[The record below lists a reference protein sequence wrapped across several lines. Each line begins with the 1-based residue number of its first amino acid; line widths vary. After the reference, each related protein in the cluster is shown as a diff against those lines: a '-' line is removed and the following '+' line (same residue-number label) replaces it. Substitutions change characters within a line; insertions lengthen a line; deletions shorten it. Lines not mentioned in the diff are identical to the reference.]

1 MADPRTG
8 EPAGARLG
16 RLAEAFAGTMGWAG
30 PPAPAVSAQ
39 GEEPSHPDLDAHLS
53 TLERALADDRRTDL
67 AWWRS
72 LADAWYACGSPGLAL
87 RCARH
92 ARELRTDGAVAWE
105 DIAAL
110 VRLEARI
117 CAEGEPPPRQALPW
131 PIGPRDA
138 DAGLRRLNAILG
150 DAPLEPWQNRTLP
163 LSRIAWGLPRAEGEF
178 TTWLAH
184 AFHYLGEPRIVVEQV
199 LLDIAARGIAVR
211 STHRRELLVLA
222 GLSLQRVGD
231 RPGSYAC
238 FRLAVGTDRVPERS
252 ERELSR
258 DEEVLAEGARELGFL
273 KDITL
278 DPRSA
283 DGEFAVFDG
292 GLRLVAWLLENDSAG
307 FVPDFL
313 GNLGGG
319 PLGMHH
325 NALRRQVAWAARESG
340 WFRAPRMPVPPNPR
354 GPVLGGRPRRVAIG
368 TVDRIGGRPLRPAR
382 PPARGGTPRPSSTA
396 PRVDIPIGMTDGGGQ
411 AVLRVGEG
419 SRVLLLGPPFEGRVL
434 ARVGAHLAAAGWT
447 VLLVRPER
455 SVEAGVN
462 DRWHRLD
469 TTGRRGADRPW
480 AGEIA
485 RSAAMRATV
494 RSVLADGLPPCPDP
508 AAAACL
514 EPVVEALEDSTRSVW
529 RDSAEK
535 VREFACAAVDSA
547 AGLRYDRA
555 LDLRRAVFLVDRVE
569 LAVRAVAR
577 ALSLAWATPPR
588 PLLGAG
594 MAACLEV
601 PVGDR
606 LTATLQLALC
616 VETLLADADRPA
628 DPPSP
633 SSADED
639 FMSTPLAFKRREEA
653 LDREIIEAAKA
664 AEERTPS
671 PEPSSPAGSAS
682 GGDRPRPSRL
692 WRRGDARRF
701 GSPPGVCVL
710 IDAAVEADLPAA
722 LVGPG
727 RHALVASAVEP
738 TAAALGAVRGFDELL
753 VGALPRERVGL
764 VEIAAGARLHSLSAD
779 PPGLGGAAH
788 FRMSEG
794 REQGPRFVVW
804 PTEPAGWGAA

>member
-8 EPAGARLG
+8 EPAEDRLG
-16 RLAEAFAGTMGWAG
+16 RLAEAFAGTMGWAL
-30 PPAPAVSAQ
+30 PPAPAVSAP
-39 GEEPSHPDLDAHLS
+39 GEEAPPPDLGVHLT
-53 TLERALADDRRTDL
+53 TLERVLADDHRTDL

-72 LADAWYACGSPGLAL
+72 LADAWYACGSAGLAL

-92 ARELRTDGAVAWE
+92 ARSLRADGVVAWE

-117 CAEGEPPPRQALPW
+117 CAEGEPPPRQASPW
-131 PIGPRDA
+131 SVGPRDA
-138 DAGLRRLNAILG
+138 GAALGRLHAILG

-163 LSRIAWGLPRAEGEF
+163 LSRVVWGLPRAEGEF
-178 TTWLAH
+178 TNWLAH
-184 AFHYLGEPRIVVEQV
+184 AFHYLGEHRIVVEQV
-199 LLDIAARGIAVR
+199 LLHIAARGIAVR
-211 STHRRELLVLA
+211 NTRRRELLVLA
-222 GLSLQRVGD
+222 GLSLRSAGD
-231 RPGSYAC
+231 RPGAYAC
-238 FRLAVGTDRVPERS
+238 FRLAVGTERAPEQS

-258 DEEVLAEGARELGFL
+258 DEEVLAEAARELGFL
-273 KDITL
+273 KDVTL
-278 DPRSA
+278 DPCSA

-292 GLRLVAWLLENDSAG
+292 GLRLVGWLLENGSAG

-313 GNLGGG
+313 GNLGVG

-325 NALRRQVAWAARESG
+325 NALRRQVAWTARESG
-340 WFRAPRMPVPPNPR
+340 WFRTPEVPLPSKPR
-354 GPVLGGRPRRVAIG
+354 GPVLGGRPRRSAIG
-368 TVDRIGGRPLRPAR
+368 TADRVGGRPLRPVR
-382 PPARGGTPRPSSTA
+382 PPARGGASRPSRTV
-396 PRVDIPIGMTDGGGQ
+396 PRVAVPIGMTDGGGQ

-419 SRVLLLGPPFEGRVL
+419 SRALLLGSPFEGRVL
-434 ARVGAHLAAAGWT
+434 ARIGAHLAASGWT

-455 SVEAGVN
+455 SAESGVN

-469 TTGRRGADRPW
+469 MTGRRGADRPW
-480 AGEIA
+480 AREIA
-485 RSAAMRATV
+485 RSAALRATV
-494 RSVLADGLPPCPDP
+494 RSVLADGLPSCPDP

-514 EPVVEALEDSTRSVW
+514 DPVVAALENSARSVW

-535 VREFACAAVDSA
+535 VRAFACAAVDRA

-569 LAVRAVAR
+569 LAVSAVAR
-577 ALSLAWATPPR
+577 VLSLAWAPPPR
-588 PLLGAG
+588 PAPGAG
-594 MAACLEV
+594 MAVCLEV

-616 VETLLADADRPA
+616 VESLLADADQPA

-633 SSADED
+633 RSADED
-639 FMSTPLAFKRREEA
+639 FMATPLAFKRREEA

-664 AEERTPS
+664 AEERVPS
-671 PEPSSPAGSAS
+671 PEPSPPKGSS
-682 GGDRPRPSRL
+682 SDRPRPSRL
-692 WRRGDARRF
+692 WRRGDERRF

-710 IDAAVEADLPAA
+710 IDAAVEADMPAA
-722 LVGPG
+722 LGRPG
-727 RHALVASAVEP
+727 HHAVVAAAVEP
-738 TAAALGAVRGFDELL
+738 TVAALAAVRGFDELL
-753 VGALPRERVGL
+753 VGALPPERVAL
-764 VEIAAGARLHSLSAD
+764 LEIAAGARLHSLSAD

-794 REQGPRFVVW
+794 TEQGPRFVVW